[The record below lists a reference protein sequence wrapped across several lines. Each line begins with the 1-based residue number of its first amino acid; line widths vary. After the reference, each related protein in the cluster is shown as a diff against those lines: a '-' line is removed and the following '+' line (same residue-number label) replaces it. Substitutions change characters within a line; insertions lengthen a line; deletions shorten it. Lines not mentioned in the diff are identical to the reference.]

1 MKLDRRLRRCH
12 PAQRWG
18 KRGGEGRFELCLG
31 WRQIR
36 DLSNLGAEG
45 DGGEG
50 RFCRAG
56 IGAARYFN
64 PKRGS
69 ANLYCHRP
77 FWGGEG
83 VGGWLGATRP
93 SDTHDHPG
101 RTMLRCLKAPAFV
114 SMTYGPNRWLA
125 HMSVTQRLL
134 PLRHRSSVHLDT
146 TLVCLVRLH
155 LRMQTNLLSF
165 ANESVCITMPVFS
178 LQ

>member
-1 MKLDRRLRRCH
+1 MKRDRRLRRRR

-18 KRGGEGRFELCLG
+18 KRRDEGRFEG
-31 WRQIR
+31 WRRIR

-45 DGGEG
+45 DGGEE

-64 PKRGS
+64 PKHGS
-69 ANLYCHRP
+69 ANFYCHRP
-77 FWGGEG
+77 FGGG
-83 VGGWLGATRP
+83 GGWVGATRP
-93 SDTHDHPG
+93 SDTRDHPN

-114 SMTYGPNRWLA
+114 SMTCGPNRWLA
-125 HMSVTQRLL
+125 HMSVTQRQL
-134 PLRHRSSVHLDT
+134 PLRHRSSVHPDT

>member
-1 MKLDRRLRRCH
+1 MKRDRRLRRRR

-18 KRGGEGRFELCLG
+18 KRRYEGRFELCLG
-31 WRQIR
+31 WRRIR
-36 DLSNLGAEG
+36 DLSILGAEG

-56 IGAARYFN
+56 IGPARYFN

-69 ANLYCHRP
+69 MNLYCHRP
-77 FWGGEG
+77 FFGGEG
-83 VGGWLGATRP
+83 GAWLGTTRP
-93 SDTHDHPG
+93 SDTRDHPD

-114 SMTYGPNRWLA
+114 SMTCGPNRWLA
-125 HMSVTQRLL
+125 HMSITQGQL
-134 PLRHRSSVHLDT
+134 PLRHRSSVHPDT

>member
-1 MKLDRRLRRCH
+1 MVKRDRRLRCRR

-18 KRGGEGRFELCLG
+18 KRRDEGRFELCLG
-31 WRQIR
+31 WRRIR

-45 DGGEG
+45 DGGEE

-64 PKRGS
+64 PKHGS
-69 ANLYCHRP
+69 ANLYCRRP
-77 FWGGEG
+77 FFRGEG
-83 VGGWLGATRP
+83 VAGCYASVP
-93 SDTHDHPG
+93 D
-101 RTMLRCLKAPAFV
+101 RTMLRCLKEPAFV

-125 HMSVTQRLL
+125 HMSVTQRQL
-134 PLRHRSSVHLDT
+134 PLRHRSSVHPDT

>member
-1 MKLDRRLRRCH
+1 M
-12 PAQRWG
+12 
-18 KRGGEGRFELCLG
+18 
-31 WRQIR
+31 
-36 DLSNLGAEG
+36 SNLGAEG
-45 DGGEG
+45 DGGEE

-69 ANLYCHRP
+69 VNLYCRRP
-77 FWGGEG
+77 FFLGEG
-83 VGGWLGATRP
+83 GGWLGATRP
-93 SDTHDHPG
+93 SDTQDHPD
-101 RTMLRCLKAPAFV
+101 RTMLQCLKAPAFV
-114 SMTYGPNRWLA
+114 SMTCGPNRWLA
-125 HMSVTQRLL
+125 HMSVTQRHV
-134 PLRHRSSVHLDT
+134 PLWHQSSVHPDK